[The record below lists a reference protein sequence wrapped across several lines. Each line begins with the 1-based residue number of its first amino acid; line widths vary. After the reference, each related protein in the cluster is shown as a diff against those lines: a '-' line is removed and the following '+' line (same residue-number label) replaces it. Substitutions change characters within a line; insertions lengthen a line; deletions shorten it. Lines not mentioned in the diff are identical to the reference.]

1 MLPLIQRQA
10 LGPIVHVDKA
20 HASSSVIADP
30 KPPCNGRLSHD
41 FRGPLTGEFPRTPL
55 PGTWAN
61 KAKRRAEAA
70 KNPGPVANVL
80 LLFWEGYVVDGDVDL
95 PNLQAGEAFDAPYHV
110 LAQGI
115 RHLMNRPTVHNV
127 YRQIERRLL
136 FANIH

>member
-1 MLPLIQRQA
+1 MISVDLSQANFRERRFQA
-10 LGPIVHVDKA
+10 LGRI
-20 HASSSVIADP
+20 
-30 KPPCNGRLSHD
+30 KPR
-41 FRGPLTGEFPRTPL
+41 
-55 PGTWAN
+55 
-61 KAKRRAEAA
+61 RRAEAA

-115 RHLMNRPTVHNV
+115 RHLMNRPAVHNV

-136 FANIH
+136 FANIHGDAAGAATPAGQVAHELPDGGGGVARQPGEI